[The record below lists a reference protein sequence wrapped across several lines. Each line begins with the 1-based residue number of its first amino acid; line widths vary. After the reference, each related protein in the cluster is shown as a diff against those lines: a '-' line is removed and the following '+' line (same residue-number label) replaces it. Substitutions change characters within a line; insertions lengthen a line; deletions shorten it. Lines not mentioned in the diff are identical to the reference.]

1 MAYKRRSTE
10 IRNLGKKCV
19 NLNAE
24 LKAIH
29 IWNTELTHDL
39 CRDKG
44 RFYEMKIKL
53 RNLVKS
59 FRL

>member
-1 MAYKRRSTE
+1 MRRFGASNMAYKRRSTK
-10 IRNLGKKCV
+10 IRNLGIECV

-24 LKAIH
+24 LKAIR

-44 RFYEMKIKL
+44 RFK
-53 RNLVKS
+53 N
-59 FRL
+59 